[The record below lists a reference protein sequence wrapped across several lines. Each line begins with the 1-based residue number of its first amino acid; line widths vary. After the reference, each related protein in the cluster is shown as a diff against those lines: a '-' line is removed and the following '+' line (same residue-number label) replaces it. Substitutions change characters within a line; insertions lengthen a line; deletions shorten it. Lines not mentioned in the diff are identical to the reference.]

1 MKIAVLGTGVMGA
14 SLARFFIRTS
24 HSVVLASREVRKA
37 ELLAAALQRSGDA
50 CPSAEAA
57 PIEKA
62 VRLSDLAVIAT
73 RWENTRDALERA
85 GPFEGRV
92 LIDATNPETVNGRG
106 LAIGHTSSGAEE
118 IARLAPD
125 ARVVKAFN
133 HSYAELLDRGP
144 DFERGS
150 ASVLFCGD
158 DPAAKATVAGLISAG
173 GFHPVDAGPLASA
186 RYLEPLALLFVELVR
201 GQNRGPSEIALSILT
216 REQERNGMPPVTR
229 PATPS
234 V

>member
-1 MKIAVLGTGVMGA
+1 MKIAILGTGVMGA
-14 SLARFFIRTS
+14 SLARFFVRTS
-24 HSVVLASREVRKA
+24 HDLVLASRDFRKA
-37 ELLAAALQRSGDA
+37 GLLAAALQPSGDA
-50 CPSAEAA
+50 GPSAEAA
-57 PIEKA
+57 AIEEA
-62 VRLSDLAVIAT
+62 VRRSDLVVIAT
-73 RWENTRDALERA
+73 RWENTRESLERA

-92 LIDATNPETVNGRG
+92 LIDVTNPETEKGRG

-118 IARLAPD
+118 IARLARD

-173 GFHPVDAGPLASA
+173 GFDAVDAGPLASA

-201 GQNRGPSEIALSILT
+201 GQNRGPSDIALSILSRQPERGVAT
-216 REQERNGMPPVTR
+216 RT
-229 PATPS
+229 
-234 V
+234 